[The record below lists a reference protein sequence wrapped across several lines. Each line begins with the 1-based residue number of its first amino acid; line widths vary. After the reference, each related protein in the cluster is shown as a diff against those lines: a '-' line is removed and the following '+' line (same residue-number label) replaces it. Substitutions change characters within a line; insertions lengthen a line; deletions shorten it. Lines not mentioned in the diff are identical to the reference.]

1 MSEKKARIYTVLI
14 KIAIV
19 VFAILFLVLFMFQY
33 KNMINLQNKVDEN
46 NSTLTTLTEYNK
58 SLQQQYENIK
68 DPENENKPNKEY
80 VVDTAHE
87 NGYVSEG
94 EKVVNGN

>member
-68 DPENENKPNKEY
+68 DPEMKINQIKNMLLILLMKM
-80 VVDTAHE
+80 DM
-87 NGYVSEG
+87 
-94 EKVVNGN
+94 